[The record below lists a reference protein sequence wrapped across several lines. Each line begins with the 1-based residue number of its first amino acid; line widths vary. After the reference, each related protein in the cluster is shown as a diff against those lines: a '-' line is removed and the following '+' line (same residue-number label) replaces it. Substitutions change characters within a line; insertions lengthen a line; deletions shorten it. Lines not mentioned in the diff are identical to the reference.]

1 MNRGGCAGCGLS
13 MLLGGVTLLA
23 AIWFGFS
30 AFR

>member
-13 MLLGGVTLLA
+13 VLLGAMALVTA
-23 AIWFGFS
+23 VWFGLS